1 MIEMKVAYYPGC
13 ATHGLSKD
21 VDIATKKVAELL
33 GLELVEVEDWNCCGG
48 GFLDEYDER
57 AHVALNLRNLS
68 RVEKMG
74 LKKMATPCSVCLNSH
89 RLATAKFSEDKEIR
103 KEVTQRLQSASLQYN
118 GTVDAEHIV
127 WVLVRDVG
135 VERIKSM
142 VKRPLTNLKVGAY
155 YGCQMLRPEQ
165 IMGFEPA
172 YNPHSLEDLIS
183 ATGATPVRFPM
194 STSCCGFPLMGSNP
208 KGGLKLAYNVLS
220 SARSAGADLVVHPC
234 SLCHLQ
240 MDVTQFKVMEEFKT
254 GWTMPTIYVTQLLA
268 IAFGISPKELG
279 LSRIAL
285 KALEERGIT

>member
-1 MIEMKVAYYPGC
+1 MKVAYYPGC

-21 VDIATKKVAELL
+21 VDIATKKVAEVL

-48 GFLDEYDER
+48 GFLDEYDQK
-57 AHVALNLRNLS
+57 AHAALNLRNLS
-68 RVEKMG
+68 QVEKMG
-74 LKKMATPCSVCLNSH
+74 LNKMATPCSVCLQSH
-89 RLATAKFSEDKEIR
+89 RLAVNNYKEDKELR
-103 KEVTQRLQSASLQYN
+103 KEVDSRLRSASIEYK

-135 VERIKSM
+135 VEKIKSH
-142 VKRPLTNLKVGAY
+142 VTRPLNQLKVGTY

-165 IMGFEPA
+165 IMGFESV
-172 YNPHSLEDLIS
+172 YKPHSLEDLVS

-194 STSCCGFPLMGSNP
+194 ATACCGFPLMGSNP

-220 SARSAGADLVVHPC
+220 SAKGAGADIMVHPC

-240 MDVTQFKVMEEFKT
+240 LDVTQFKVMDEFKT
-254 GWTMPTIYVTQLLA
+254 GWTMPTMYITQLLA
-268 IAFGISPKELG
+268 ISFGISPKELG
-279 LSRIAL
+279 LSKIAM

>member
-1 MIEMKVAYYPGC
+1 MKVAYYPGC

-21 VDIATKKVAELL
+21 VDIATKKVAEVL

-48 GFLDEYDER
+48 GFLDEYDQK
-57 AHVALNLRNLS
+57 AHAALNLRNLS
-68 RVEKMG
+68 QVEKMG
-74 LKKMATPCSVCLNSH
+74 LNKMATPCSVCLQSH
-89 RLATAKFSEDKEIR
+89 RLAVNNYKEDKELR
-103 KEVTQRLQSASLQYN
+103 KEVDSRLRSASIEYK

-135 VERIKSM
+135 VEKIKSH
-142 VKRPLTNLKVGAY
+142 VTRPLNQLKVGTY

-165 IMGFEPA
+165 IMGFESA
-172 YNPHSLEDLIS
+172 YKPHSLEDLVS

-194 STSCCGFPLMGSNP
+194 ATACCGFPLMGSNP

-220 SARSAGADLVVHPC
+220 SAKGAGADIIVHPC

-240 MDVTQFKVMEEFKT
+240 LDVTQFKVMDEFKT
-254 GWTMPTIYVTQLLA
+254 SWTMPTIYVTQLLA
-268 IAFGISPKELG
+268 ISFGISPKELG
-279 LSRIAL
+279 LSKIAM

>member
-1 MIEMKVAYYPGC
+1 MKVAYYPGC

-21 VDIATKKVAELL
+21 VDIATKKVAEVL

-48 GFLDEYDER
+48 GFLDEYDQK
-57 AHVALNLRNLS
+57 AHAALNLRNLS
-68 RVEKMG
+68 QVEKMG
-74 LKKMATPCSVCLNSH
+74 LNKMATPCSVCLQSH
-89 RLATAKFSEDKEIR
+89 RLAVNNYKEDKELR
-103 KEVTQRLQSASLQYN
+103 KEVDSRLRSASIEYK

-135 VERIKSM
+135 VEKIKSH
-142 VKRPLTNLKVGAY
+142 VTRPLNQLKVGTY

-165 IMGFEPA
+165 IMGFESA
-172 YNPHSLEDLIS
+172 YKPHSLEDLVS

-194 STSCCGFPLMGSNP
+194 ATACCGFPLMGSNP

-220 SARSAGADLVVHPC
+220 SAKGAGADIMVHPC

-240 MDVTQFKVMEEFKT
+240 LDVTQFKVMDEFKT
-254 GWTMPTIYVTQLLA
+254 GWTMPTMYITQLLA
-268 IAFGISPKELG
+268 ISFGISPKELG
-279 LSRIAL
+279 LSKIAM

>member
-1 MIEMKVAYYPGC
+1 MKVAYYPGC

-21 VDIATKKVAELL
+21 VDIATKKVAEVL

-48 GFLDEYDER
+48 GFLDEYDEK
-57 AHVALNLRNLS
+57 AHASLNLRNLS
-68 RVEKMG
+68 KVEKMG
-74 LKKMATPCSVCLNSH
+74 LSKMATPCSVCLQSH
-89 RLATAKFSEDKEIR
+89 RLAVNNYKENKELR
-103 KEVTQRLQSASLQYN
+103 KEVDSRLKEASIEYK

-135 VERIKSM
+135 VEKIKSH
-142 VKRPLTNLKVGAY
+142 VTRPLSQLKVGTY

-165 IMGFEPA
+165 IMGFESA
-172 YNPHSLEDLIS
+172 YKPHSLEDLVS

-194 STSCCGFPLMGSNP
+194 ATACCGFPLMGSNP

-220 SARSAGADLVVHPC
+220 SARTAGADIMIHPC

-240 MDVTQFKVMEEFKT
+240 LDVTQFKVMEEFKT
-254 GWTMPTIYVTQLLA
+254 SWTLPTMYVTQLLA
-268 IAFGISPKELG
+268 ISFGISPKELG
-279 LSRIAL
+279 LSKIAM